1 MRNFQ
6 SEDFFS
12 VVEAHNGQPLRLY
25 VYSSTTDQCREVT
38 LIPNLS
44 WGGDGMLGCE
54 IGFGYLHRIP
64 PPPSSTSKSPHVHPP
79 LSGADAPGASISIA
93 VPNNESLANQ
103 PPYQPTLMSQQPT
116 LCNPAYPPPPSSLP
130 PSLMPPQYP
139 VSWFALSPFCWTLSF
154 SVVFFSPN
162 LELLLLGMEY
172 TFL

>member
-1 MRNFQ
+1 MGNIAICHILQFHSAYSHRLKFLSFLHFFTFQ

-64 PPPSSTSKSPHVHPP
+64 PPSAKSTDIRTSPSGEQGLKSQPEQNQQNMP
-79 LSGADAPGASISIA
+79 SGYSSAY
-93 VPNNESLANQ
+93 Q
-103 PPYQPTLMSQQPT
+103 PPSVMAQQP
-116 LCNPAYPPPPSSLP
+116 
-130 PSLMPPQYP
+130 P
-139 VSWFALSPFCWTLSF
+139 VSFH
-154 SVVFFSPN
+154 N
-162 LELLLLGMEY
+162 LLLLWSAFSVEY
-172 TFL
+172 CNS